1 MLLGTEWCC
10 PIQVFT
16 NQESL
21 SRVILFGFDE
31 REFKLSTATIFV
43 ALLVFGFVP
52 LVNLIRYLPLCKE
65 ILLGTVVVA
74 AFTSI
79 SDTKTGIK
87 FAFLTGMQAAV
98 AFNLVYIPGQF
109 LLGGLLGGLS
119 GAGSTTAAESAG
131 AMAALTALGALTNL
145 FGLVFM
151 SPIGYV
157 LGGAFGSVLN
167 S

>member
-1 MLLGTEWCC
+1 M
-10 PIQVFT
+10 
-16 NQESL
+16 
-21 SRVILFGFDE
+21 LFGFDE

-52 LVNLIRYLPLCKE
+52 IINLIRYVPLFKE

-79 SDTKTGIK
+79 SDTKTGVK
-87 FAFLTGMQAAV
+87 FGFLIGMPAAL

-109 LLGGLLGGLS
+109 LLGGLLGGLA
-119 GAGSTTAAESAG
+119 GTGSTTAAESAG
-131 AMAALTALGALTNL
+131 AMAALNALGALTNI
-145 FGLVFM
+145 FGLIFT
-151 SPIGYV
+151 SPIDYV
-157 LGGAFGSVLN
+157 VGGAFGSVLN